1 MRNAV
6 TRRPHKERAQPQSR
20 EKWGILEKH
29 KDYSLR
35 AQDYNL
41 KKKKLEQLSQ
51 KARERNPDEFAF
63 GMLSQ
68 GKAGLGKHKAAKKAD
83 GAVSGPLSHDAV
95 KLLKTQDAGY
105 LRTVAAKGR
114 KEIEKLA
121 EEVGLDS
128 VTLGSH
134 RTAKH
139 KTFADEDVETVLP
152 RGKKR
157 AASGHIIEQDSR
169 AMAAHANRE
178 TNTVESA
185 ASNLDLDDQEN
196 EPDITKPKPSSKKA
210 LAAKQDAAARLRTER
225 KKRKRLQEMRVAKL
239 EALKKRQREIL
250 AAAEQLDLQRAKMAR
265 TVGGVNKDG
274 IKFKI
279 RERKK

>member
-6 TRRPHKERAQPQSR
+6 TRRPHKERSQPQSR

-35 AQDYNL
+35 AQDYNN
-41 KKKKLEQLSQ
+41 KKKKLAQLSR
-51 KARERNPDEFAF
+51 KAKERNPDEFAF

-68 GKAGLGKHKAAKKAD
+68 GKAGLGKHKTSAKANSD
-83 GAVSGPLSHDAV
+83 SGVPLSHDAV

-105 LRTVAAKGR
+105 LRTLAARGR
-114 KEIEKLA
+114 HEIEKLNQ
-121 EEVGLDS
+121 EVGIDS
-128 VTLGSH
+128 VTLGSGVGRH
-134 RTAKH
+134 TQFSDAEA
-139 KTFADEDVETVLP
+139 TT

-157 AASGHIIEQDSR
+157 AADGE
-169 AMAAHANRE
+169 
-178 TNTVESA
+178 
-185 ASNLDLDDQEN
+185 LLDDSIRNSATNVLLEAN
-196 EPDITKPKPSSKKA
+196 GITSSLHDPDRDDPETAAGITPSKPKSKT
-210 LAAKQDAAARLRTER
+210 LAAENSALVRLRAER
-225 KKRKRLQEMRVAKL
+225 KKRKRLQEMRVTKL

-250 AAAEQLDLQRAKMAR
+250 AAADQLELQRAKMAR

-274 IKFKI
+274 VKFKI